1 MKEFPNKHIAIQK
14 QIIKSGAH
22 GQRNSEDL
30 RSRGMKTSTT
40 FPYLSNRGNKSS
52 AVVPANNM
60 KALITYRDFIHIK
73 KQKKK
78 KVKKSSW
85 GERRIFTEGDVEDEE
100 RVGVS
105 DVRGARSPEVRHFCA
120 L

>member
-1 MKEFPNKHIAIQK
+1 M
-14 QIIKSGAH
+14 H

-52 AVVPANNM
+52 AVVPANI
-60 KALITYRDFIHIK
+60 KALITHRDFIHIK
-73 KQKKK
+73 KKKREK
-78 KVKKSSW
+78 GKKSSW